1 MRKEIR
7 VSAAPSIAPAVVNP
21 DGSACDGGWLSCRV
35 VWGQVRKGYVPP
47 DEQKR
52 YESKGTKWRESRVPG
67 MVPGMD
73 PDDAPG
79 AKAAPKSKNQ
89 RRNENRRNRKENG
102 EDAGDA
108 EVAAAATAMAG
119 SSLSDAPA
127 AAAAPA
133 EVDPKEALEKK
144 IRNLRKKVRQT
155 DELKAKVDAGEART
169 RATPPL
175 ILAGTPAVCR
185 KVFFLSIEKV
195 YPDKARH
202 RSRAERARVVSR

>member
-1 MRKEIR
+1 
-7 VSAAPSIAPAVVNP
+7 
-21 DGSACDGGWLSCRV
+21 
-35 VWGQVRKGYVPP
+35 VRKGYVPP
-47 DEQKR
+47 DEKKR
-52 YESKGTKWRESRVPG
+52 YESKGTKWRESQVPG

-108 EVAAAATAMAG
+108 EVEAAATAMRG

-144 IRNLRKKVRQT
+144 IRNLRKKARQT

-175 ILAGTPAVCR
+175 ILSVRPDVCR
-185 KVFFLSIEKV
+185 MIFSLDREG
-195 YPDKARH
+195 
-202 RSRAERARVVSR
+202 VS